1 MGPGNGVE
9 SAMVMKPVRLLC
21 YFFLLPS
28 VLPVRIFAYSST
40 REQS

>member
-28 VLPVRIFAYSST
+28 LDLTVPSVA
-40 REQS
+40 